1 MRWFRKMFTE
11 KKGTYY
17 EEVPYNA
24 RNVVKIDNPKV
35 SKLSFFVFHDTENK
49 WFHIIETSTGMA
61 FASERTKK
69 EAIERTKV
77 QINRHSE
84 KLKELLKKHK
94 IPTIKNNTMPKRLTE
109 AEKKERERAAKKAK
123 KEAEAARKKAR
134 KERENAKNAEKKAK
148 EKDRK
153 AALAAKRAAAAKRQ
167 TGSQTASGAKLDKR
181 IKAKKPGKRV
191 SKSGN
196 VYYENRKNR
205 SDINKW
211 L

>member
-1 MRWFRKMFTE
+1 MFTE

-49 WFHIIETSTGMA
+49 WFHVIETSTGMA

-94 IPTIKNNTMPKRLTE
+94 IPTIKNNTMPKKLTA
-109 AEKKERERAAKKAK
+109 AEKKARIRAAAAAKKAAAAAK
-123 KEAEAARKKAR
+123 KVVAKEKA
-134 KERENAKNAEKKAK
+134 KTKDAEKKAK
-148 EKDRK
+148 EKARK
-153 AALAAKRAAAAKRQ
+153 AALAEKRAAAAKRQ
-167 TGSQTASGAKLDKR
+167 TGSQTASGARLDKR

-191 SKSGN
+191 SKSGK